1 MFTQRAFDRRRFL
14 GTAALSV
21 AAPWIGTRDSVLRL
35 ITVERFRIPNASDLA
50 SLGRATAWLNSAPLT
65 ADGLRGK
72 VVLVDFWT
80 YTCINWLPRSR
91 HRSVAQSVGLQDW
104 SCYARL
110 KHFKR
115 SVVYA
120 DDRPL
125 LRWLLAQLLSP
136 SIVADPHGVPWMQR
150 TSESQTHVRPVQER
164 KHRHR
169 VKATTTHRRP
179 ATPLR
184 SPESTVMLPPGREPS
199 RAEWTS
205 SHRP

>member
-35 ITVERFRIPNASDLA
+35 ITVERFRIPSASDLA
-50 SLGRATAWLNSAPLT
+50 SLGRAMAWLNSAPLT

-125 LRWLLAQLLSP
+125 LRWLCRSCFRVRSSP
-136 SIVADPHGVPWMQR
+136 TATASRGCSEQVSPKR
-150 TSESQTHVRPVQER
+150 TFDQ
-164 KHRHR
+164 
-169 VKATTTHRRP
+169 
-179 ATPLR
+179 
-184 SPESTVMLPPGREPS
+184 S
-199 RAEWTS
+199 RNVNIDIE
-205 SHRP
+205 